1 MCVSHT
7 ESIIQY
13 INKRSVAVVNKNG
26 QVAAEVSAIIVTG
39 AKETSLA
46 NKDGTA
52 QTPE

>member
-1 MCVSHT
+1 MCVSNADN
-7 ESIIQY
+7 IIQC

-39 AKETSLA
+39 AKETSLD